1 MIFPLGQK
9 MNLRTV
15 QLTKCQFVDMSTME
29 TPMWLEVVK
38 EAGPLFGEYLQ
49 EALASKLAR
58 VLPNNCVLLPHDKA
72 KTSLLIKEYI
82 QFAVLS

>member
-1 MIFPLGQK
+1 MIFSLGQK
-9 MNLRTV
+9 MNLWTV
-15 QLTKCQFVDMSTME
+15 QLTECQFVDMGTMQ

-72 KTSLLIKEYI
+72 YS
-82 QFAVLS
+82 

>member
-1 MIFPLGQK
+1 

-38 EAGPLFGEYLQ
+38 EAGPLLGG
-49 EALASKLAR
+49 
-58 VLPNNCVLLPHDKA
+58 VLPGGSCLQVGVCVA
-72 KTSLLIKEYI
+72 KQLRSIT
-82 QFAVLS
+82 A